1 MAIHRRDFIASAG
14 ACAAALAHPLA
25 SAQAYPSRPVR
36 IVVPYA
42 AGGITDILS
51 RMLAQ
56 QMEGSLGQRVIV
68 ENKAGAAGILG
79 TDVVAKAAPDG
90 YTILMGSISPLVIA
104 KIAADKLPYDPFTDL
119 APVTQVAS
127 SPVVLVVHPSV
138 PATTAAELVELIKA
152 RPDTFNF
159 SSAGA
164 GAPSHLSCEL
174 LKRRFGLKMAHIPYK
189 GTGASLVDLVA
200 GQVQLTMDSPAPLLP
215 FIRAG
220 KLRALAV
227 ASPARSP
234 LLPDVPTMTEAGLP
248 GVEVSGWY
256 GYLVPAK
263 TPGDVVERIH
273 RAFGDAVRTPEISG
287 RIVEMG
293 AVPLATSPRQFADF
307 MQQELQKWSPIVQSL
322 NLTLS

>member
-1 MAIHRRDFIASAG
+1 MAIQRRDFIAGMSA
-14 ACAAALAHPLA
+14 AAAALAQPLA
-25 SAQAYPSRPVR
+25 RAQAFPSKPVR

-56 QMEGSLGQRVIV
+56 HMESSLGQRVLV

-79 TDVVAKAAPDG
+79 TEAVAKAAPDG

-104 KIAADKLPYDPFTDL
+104 KIAADKLPYDPFTDFS
-119 APVTQVAS
+119 PVTQVAS

-138 PATTAAELVELIKA
+138 PAQTAAELVELIKA
-152 RPDTFNF
+152 KPDAFNF

-164 GAPSHLSCEL
+164 GAPSHLACEL

-215 FIRAG
+215 FIRSG

-227 ASPARSP
+227 ASPTRSP
-234 LLPDVPTMTEAGLP
+234 LLPDVPTMNEAGLP
-248 GVEVSGWY
+248 GVDVSGWY

-263 TPGDVVERIH
+263 TPAAVVERIH
-273 RAFGDAVRTPEISG
+273 AAIGDAVRKPEVSA

-293 AVPLATSPRQFADF
+293 AVPLATSPQQFAEL
-307 MQQELQKWSPIVQSL
+307 MRQELQKWSPIVQSL
-322 NLTLS
+322 DLKLN